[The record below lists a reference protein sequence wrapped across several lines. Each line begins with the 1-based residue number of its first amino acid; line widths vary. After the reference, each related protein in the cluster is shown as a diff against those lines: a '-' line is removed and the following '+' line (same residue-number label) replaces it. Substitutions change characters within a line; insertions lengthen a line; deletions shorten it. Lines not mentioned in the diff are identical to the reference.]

1 MIDGFEVREQQVDMA
16 AAVMRCIALRSKLLC
31 EAGTGTGKTLAYLVP
46 ALHAGVKVVISTG
59 TRNLQD
65 QLFEKDLPTV
75 RDALG
80 QPVKVVLLKGRAN
93 YLCLHRLDQAHTDA
107 ALDTIATKQLQGL
120 RRWSHTT
127 VSGDMSEFPGLPED
141 SPLQRLVTS
150 TTDNCLGAECP
161 QFQECFLV
169 KARRAALE
177 ADIVVVNHHLFFADM
192 VLREEGFGELLPDA
206 GCVIFDEAHQL
217 PDVATR
223 FFGSSLSTG
232 QLRELADDG
241 ERAIATVGGDIQPVM
256 VAARTLR
263 ECASGLRGC
272 FTKNADKSNWEPFR
286 DQTAVMDLMTSV
298 HGALRQLAIGLD
310 VDDGGGEASNCM
322 KRATAMSAQ
331 IEQLTA
337 DCPSNAVRWIELRPR
352 NFTWRTAPLEIADTF
367 ASHMR
372 SHPIA
377 WIFTSATLA
386 VGDSFEHFARRMGVE
401 DAEELVLA
409 SPFDYS
415 EQAVCYLPSRLPE
428 PRERRHSDALLE
440 AIMPVLELSGGRAFL
455 LFTSHRALRYAAQA
469 LRPVLRYPM
478 LVQGE
483 ESKAELVRRF
493 VEYGNAV
500 LLGTASFWEG
510 VDVRGDALSCVVI
523 DKLPFAAPDDPVLQ
537 ARLDKLRAEGGDP
550 FFEFQV
556 PAAAIALKQ
565 GAGRLIRSRRDRGV
579 LVLGDPRIASKG
591 YGRTF
596 VRALPPMRRT
606 RDLSVVQRF
615 FESE

>member
-1 MIDGFEVREQQVDMA
+1 
-16 AAVMRCIALRSKLLC
+16 
-31 EAGTGTGKTLAYLVP
+31 
-46 ALHAGVKVVISTG
+46 
-59 TRNLQD
+59 
-65 QLFEKDLPTV
+65 
-75 RDALG
+75 
-80 QPVKVVLLKGRAN
+80 
-93 YLCLHRLDQAHTDA
+93 
-107 ALDTIATKQLQGL
+107 
-120 RRWSHTT
+120 
-127 VSGDMSEFPGLPED
+127 
-141 SPLQRLVTS
+141 
-150 TTDNCLGAECP
+150 
-161 QFQECFLV
+161 
-169 KARRAALE
+169 
-177 ADIVVVNHHLFFADM
+177 
-192 VLREEGFGELLPDA
+192 
-206 GCVIFDEAHQL
+206 
-217 PDVATR
+217 
-223 FFGSSLSTG
+223 
-232 QLRELADDG
+232 
-241 ERAIATVGGDIQPVM
+241 
-256 VAARTLR
+256 
-263 ECASGLRGC
+263 
-272 FTKNADKSNWEPFR
+272 
-286 DQTAVMDLMTSV
+286 
-298 HGALRQLAIGLD
+298 
-310 VDDGGGEASNCM
+310 M

-415 EQAVCYLPSRLPE
+415 EQAVCYLPNRLPE